1 MRGEG
6 SGFIISS
13 DGLILTNAHV
23 VQDAKEVTVKLTD
36 RREYQAKV
44 LGADPQTDVAVLKIE
59 AKNLPVVK
67 TGDVNQ
73 LQVGE
78 WVLAIG
84 SPYGLENTATAGI
97 VSAKGRS
104 LPDDTSVPFIQTD
117 VAVNPGNSGG
127 PLFNDRGE
135 VVGINSQIYSRT
147 GGFQGVLLDPDRRGL
162 QDQGPDPRTRQGMIA
177 ASGEHQFADLRAR
190 AASGLSFSIPIDV
203 AYKIRT
209 RSSNTARSARA
220 AGRDGAGIRPGQFIQ
235 AGNADGR
242 AGRQRRQ
249 QRRRTRRP
257 AAGRCGAAD
266 QRQDHRVVRR
276 PGVDDHAGLAR
287 RQAQAGCLAQWL
299 AQGTERHAG
308 RRAEGQG
315 DRVVRQDVQ
324 RGQLGLALRPL
335 SPQSSASPAPRV
347 CSSSSPPAPRPAYP
361 GDVLLS
367 LNGVPVRDIGRN
379 QAAKPAI
386 PSRCWCS
393 ATKDLRAGADRLI
406 RAYSGLPGA
415 AARGRQ
421 LAAGRVDAHRGHG
434 GQVALQATRVGHLRH
449 QADIGDGGRVA
460 VAIAAGGGRGRQLR
474 LEGLQP
480 LVHPMAVPG
489 VLGVFVHAQVCFRYF
504 STRRLFS
511 GCVSQAMPSARSRT
525 RAADGVG
532 RQQRRLRMGF
542 FQVFDDG
549 QRLADDHRRRSA
561 WHQRR
566 GIELAVVGRQANHSA
581 GSSVRR
587 RDRYAATPCARP
599 LRADG
604 WSSSCSGCRPPAPD
618 RNPAPGS

>member
-147 GGFQGVLLDPDRRGL
+147 GGFQG
-162 QDQGPDPRTRQGMIA
+162 
-177 ASGEHQFADLRAR
+177 
-190 AASGLSFSIPIDV
+190 LSFSIPIDV
-203 AYKIRT
+203 AYKIKDQILEHGKVQHARLGVT
-209 RSSNTARSARA
+209 VQEVNQTWPIHSSWKRRRARWSPASK
-220 AGRDGAGIRPGQFIQ
+220 G
-235 AGNADGR
+235 
-242 AGRQRRQ
+242 

-299 AQGTERHAG
+299 AKELSATLGGVPKDKATASSDTRTSSAG
-308 RRAEGQG
+308 SWAWRCARSVRR
-315 DRVVRQDVQ
+315 
-324 RGQLGLALRPL
+324 
-335 SPQSSASPAPRV
+335 SSASPAPRV
-347 CSSSSPPAPRPAYP
+347 CSSSSPPALPPRPAY
-361 GDVLLS
+361 
-367 LNGVPVRDIGRN
+367 
-379 QAAKPAI
+379 
-386 PSRCWCS
+386 SR
-393 ATKDLRAGADRLI
+393 AT
-406 RAYSGLPGA
+406 
-415 AARGRQ
+415 
-421 LAAGRVDAHRGHG
+421 
-434 GQVALQATRVGHLRH
+434 
-449 QADIGDGGRVA
+449 
-460 VAIAAGGGRGRQLR
+460 
-474 LEGLQP
+474 
-480 LVHPMAVPG
+480 
-489 VLGVFVHAQVCFRYF
+489 C
-504 STRRLFS
+504 
-511 GCVSQAMPSARSRT
+511 C
-525 RAADGVG
+525 
-532 RQQRRLRMGF
+532 
-542 FQVFDDG
+542 
-549 QRLADDHRRRSA
+549 
-561 WHQRR
+561 
-566 GIELAVVGRQANHSA
+566 
-581 GSSVRR
+581 
-587 RDRYAATPCARP
+587 
-599 LRADG
+599 
-604 WSSSCSGCRPPAPD
+604 CR
-618 RNPAPGS
+618 